1 MKSKCSV
8 AEDVIV
14 TGGDTD
20 ADRKKVGSKKLT
32 TLADSSHAACGPSGL
47 SLHLPAWLGN
57 NHTLIYHLPLLAPCT
72 FANVLSGMFAT
83 QGAVDSRD
91 VKADGD

>member
-1 MKSKCSV
+1 VLTALGKSLPGIS
-8 AEDVIV
+8 
-14 TGGDTD
+14 GQTD
-20 ADRKKVGSKKLT
+20 FVFIS
-32 TLADSSHAACGPSGL
+32 
-47 SLHLPAWLGN
+47 AWLGN
-57 NHTLIYHLPLLAPCT
+57 NHTLIYHLPLLAPYT